1 MPWFSFLLTEDSAY
15 ILRFLSMS
23 VKFNSALRCLS
34 DLFRIENGTDSIIF
48 VLIRGAS
55 AGTMHVVSGLIGG
68 VGLAFAKRFKPV
80 MIVGTITV
88 LTVSV
93 TFHGMYNL
101 LVSARGVLM
110 YIGFA
115 MPHPFR
121 LPCFWFLL

>member
-1 MPWFSFLLTEDSAY
+1 
-15 ILRFLSMS
+15 
-23 VKFNSALRCLS
+23 
-34 DLFRIENGTDSIIF
+34 
-48 VLIRGAS
+48 
-55 AGTMHVVSGLIGG
+55 MHVVSGLIGG

-115 MPHPFR
+115 MPLAVAAVLAPIVKSNKLKSFSE
-121 LPCFWFLL
+121 